1 MLVERHAPELVRLA
15 AGIVGPADAADVAQ
29 ESLLAAWQ
37 QLPSLRD
44 ANAFPAWLRRI
55 CINRCRNALRARGRR
70 VVATTLTG
78 LDPAAASD
86 FRDPVH
92 AREALD
98 GAFEQLTVEQRAL
111 LTLHYGLGNSIS
123 ETARTLGLRE
133 GTCKSRLH
141 SALAV
146 LRRAMP
152 PEELPA

>member
-37 QLPSLRD
+37 QLSSLRD
-44 ANAFPAWLRRI
+44 ANAFAPWVRRI
-55 CINRCRNALRARGRR
+55 CVNRCRNALRARSRR
-70 VVATTLTG
+70 VVTATLTG
-78 LDPAAASD
+78 IDPAAAGD
-86 FRDPVH
+86 FRDPIH
-92 AREALD
+92 ARAALD

-111 LTLHYGLGNSIS
+111 LTLHYGLGHSIS
-123 ETARTLGLRE
+123 ETARSLGLRE

-141 SALAV
+141 AALVA
-146 LRRAMP
+146 LRRVVP